1 MYWNNVMSTYVLELR
16 FLLAVIVKAYHVFLI
31 IFHFY
36 DFCMTFVYFYAIYIK
51 A

>member
-1 MYWNNVMSTYVLELR
+1 MYTYVLELR
-16 FLLAVIVKAYHVFLI
+16 FYQQLIVKAYHVFLK

-51 A
+51 E